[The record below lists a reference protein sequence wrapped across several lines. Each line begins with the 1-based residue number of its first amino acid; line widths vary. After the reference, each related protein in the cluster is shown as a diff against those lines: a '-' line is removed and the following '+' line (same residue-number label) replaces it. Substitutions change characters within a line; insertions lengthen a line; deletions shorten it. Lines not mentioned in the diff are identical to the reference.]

1 MNNERLKVMAP
12 KDCYFVDEITAA
24 PKGYKWDD
32 DWSWL
37 ALAVEADGE

>member
-1 MNNERLKVMAP
+1 MAP
-12 KDCYFVDEITAA
+12 KDCYFIDEITKEL
-24 PKGYKWDD
+24 KGFKWAD